1 LYYDNDGLL
10 TGINDY
16 TIARNSSHGLPES
29 MSDGISVQTRI
40 YSIYGENDTVH
51 NRISNRRSYDYTLS
65 YNLVGQINGKT
76 ETLADGTTNTY
87 VYHYDDKRRL
97 ETVVKN
103 DTTIESYEY
112 DANGNRKLQTVD
124 ARGIAAQVAT
134 YNIGDQLKTNGNTRF
149 EYDTNG
155 RLSKKS
161 IDVIENN
168 EEGTQVSTETNV
180 ELYSYSSLGRLLSAT
195 VDGKTITY
203 KHNAIGN
210 RVAKLVDGVIIEKY
224 LWLNKTT
231 LAAVYDND
239 DNLVQRFE
247 YGIGNTPVSFTQDG
261 NKYYITSDHL
271 GSPRA
276 ISDDS
281 GNILKAIDYDSFG
294 NVISD
299 TNPTLEIPF
308 GFAGGLHDKDTNL
321 IRFGYRDFDPET
333 GRWTA
338 RDPIGFAGGDTNL
351 YGYVASDPVNFVD
364 PTGEVAVVG
373 AVIGFVLELGVQLTI
388 NDGDINKVDWGDVA
402 VSTLIGF
409 VAPGALQV
417 GKGVYKSAKTAKE
430 LQMQKDRAKKISK
443 QKKLADKVLEH
454 KESIKKALLTLAA
467 YNALKYVGKQVVDY
481 TLEGRRA
488 DENRCY

>member
-364 PTGEVAVVG
+364 PTGEFAIVTAVVG
-373 AVIGFVLELGVQLTI
+373 IAVIVAGIYAMAGAVI
-388 NDGDINKVDWGDVA
+388 NFAEGYKDRQAHRIAEG
-402 VSTLIGF
+402 TT
-409 VAPGALQV
+409 
-417 GKGVYKSAKTAKE
+417 GKGT
-430 LQMQKDRAKKISK
+430 
-443 QKKLADKVLEH
+443 
-454 KESIKKALLTLAA
+454 LTPAQL
-467 YNALKYVGKQVVDY
+467 
-481 TLEGRRA
+481 RRA
-488 DENRCY
+488 ENKIKGLQAINLLQN

>member
-333 GRWTA
+333 GRWIA

-351 YGYVASDPVNFVD
+351 YGYVASDPINFID
-364 PTGEVAVVG
+364 PLGERRLFGRPGYGSGGTSGG
-373 AVIGFVLELGVQLTI
+373 AGGRYGQVIGNGYTNANGRYIPPSIPIARPLPPRASPGYSPMQIPLI
-388 NDGDINKVDWGDVA
+388 NSNN
-402 VSTLIGF
+402 S
-409 VAPGALQV
+409 
-417 GKGVYKSAKTAKE
+417 Y
-430 LQMQKDRAKKISK
+430 
-443 QKKLADKVLEH
+443 
-454 KESIKKALLTLAA
+454 ESIKQLLRLLEDADGYNKKLKDYLKDLLAREEDIRQYMCPA
-467 YNALKYVGKQVVDY
+467 Y
-481 TLEGRRA
+481 
-488 DENRCY
+488 